1 MIPPAESNSVAN
13 DDAAQW
19 REDNVHASVTA
30 REAEG
35 HDFATQETFFAANQ
49 FWDHVFAASRNAS
62 ADFNGAASQRILD
75 APRNLHGSW
84 WAADRSWFAADGC
97 WSFAANR
104 SGFAAIAA
112 TAEKATGAGG
122 RSGRDTNGNRESGKC
137 TSKIHWKFLTGEEW
151 IHSVTFNAVVR
162 LGETLPSV

>member
-35 HDFATQETFFAANQ
+35 HDLAAQETFFAANQ

-84 WAADRSWFAADGC
+84 WAAHRCWFAADRC

-104 SGFAAIAA
+104 SRVAAVVA
-112 TAEKATGAGG
+112 TAEKATSTGG
-122 RSGRDTNGNRESGKC
+122 RSGRDTNGNRNSGNG
-137 TSKIHWKFLTGEEW
+137 TSEIHWKFLSGKEL
-151 IHSVTFNAVVR
+151 IHSVTFNAIVR
-162 LGETLPSV
+162 LG